1 MNNIA
6 NELEKLKNGED
17 PQLIKNLTHPSAL
30 LFLCERP
37 ASDLLLLIMVL

>member
-6 NELEKLKNGED
+6 SELEKLKNGED

-30 LFLCERP
+30 LFRCERS
-37 ASDLLLLIMVL
+37 ASDLPPLIMVL

>member
-6 NELEKLKNGED
+6 SELEKLKNGED

-30 LFLCERP
+30 LFQCGRP
-37 ASDLLLLIMVL
+37 ASDLPPLIMVL